1 MPFYLKG
8 VFSRQF
14 RTLYQVGGGG
24 RPPKSAVGLF
34 VRVTRQSAKWSVF
47 LIPSCNSKI
56 WSFSATRTV
65 LCLRWWW
72 DVFFENCRVAGAL
85 QTTVGVKF
93 RDFVAKVQL
102 IEFLAIFV
110 CDFSAVASPVRG
122 RLHMRSGRRQNFK
135 KIASPSKANNR
146 SCSRGLREPTGARL
160 FFYPCFKNKLK
171 G

>member
-47 LIPSCNSKI
+47 LIPSCNPKI

-72 DVFFENCRVAGAL
+72 DFFFENCRVAGAL

-102 IEFLAIFV
+102 IEFLAILFV
-110 CDFSAVASPVRG
+110 IFQLSHHLCEGGYTCDQGDAKILKKSHHHRKQIIARVAE
-122 RLHMRSGRRQNFK
+122 
-135 KIASPSKANNR
+135 A
-146 SCSRGLREPTGARL
+146 
-160 FFYPCFKNKLK
+160 
-171 G
+171 